1 MALAGYTDTQIQ
13 KMGRWRS
20 ATFKEY
26 VRLELAGYSM
36 GMSKAMRKNF
46 DFVHVVGEGHT
57 VVTDMVVGM
66 DYDVLPQ

>member
-1 MALAGYTDTQIQ
+1 
-13 KMGRWRS
+13 MGRWRS

-26 VRLELAGYSM
+26 VRSELAGYSM

-57 VVTDMVVGM
+57 VFTDMVVGM